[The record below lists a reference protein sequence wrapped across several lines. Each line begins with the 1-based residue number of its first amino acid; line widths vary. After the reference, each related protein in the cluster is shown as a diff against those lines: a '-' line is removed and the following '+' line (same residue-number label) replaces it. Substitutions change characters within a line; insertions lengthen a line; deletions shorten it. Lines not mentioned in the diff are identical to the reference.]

1 MHECIAVSVHSV
13 FFSAPTRTP
22 SCSVVKGETAVVCKP
37 GQGFLTEINIAIAID
52 NQSSPYSTS
61 AKKERDTDEKRRNF
75 VRNILKKDSNNHRT
89 PARPT
94 DIAKERKNDARL

>member
-1 MHECIAVSVHSV
+1 VLTYTPPPQPYCR
-13 FFSAPTRTP
+13 SAQP
-22 SCSVVKGETAVVCKP
+22 
-37 GQGFLTEINIAIAID
+37 
-52 NQSSPYSTS
+52 PYSS